1 MKVRRTMKKL
11 LLLCVV
17 MLVLIVTMVPVVA
30 FAAAPDLDPADFWEY
45 IQPEVYILIPALY
58 IIGLFAK
65 KVPKIPDWIIPFVLL
80 AFGLIGAISIIGFT
94 IYGIIQGVF
103 VAGVAVFANQIW
115 KQIFKA
121 RDGTG

>member
-1 MKVRRTMKKL
+1 MKKL
-11 LLLCVV
+11 LLLFVV

-30 FAAAPDLDPADFWEY
+30 FAAEGGDLDPADFWEY
-45 IQPEVYILIPALY
+45 IQPEVYYLIPALY

-80 AFGLIGAISIIGFT
+80 AFGLVGAISIIGFT

-103 VAGVAVFANQIW
+103 VAGVAVFTNQLW